1 VWLSSI
7 ATRALS
13 RIDKIFVLAGITV
26 LELGGRD
33 GGAGGLRKKSCNNL
47 IESENQIE
55 WVFVFLEN

>member
-33 GGAGGLRKKSCNNL
+33 GGAGGLRKKCRHNL
-47 IESENQIE
+47 IESGNQTE
-55 WVFVFLEN
+55 WGLSFS